1 MLILGTDSKV
11 HLKIREK
18 NILEQKSA
26 FCNSAISSEE
36 LSENVVV
43 MAVKKGTSFIFWLQ
57 IVSHI
62 PEEIDKIPRK
72 CLFCYGVML
81 EQV

>member
-26 FCNSAISSEE
+26 FCNSAISSKE

-43 MAVKKGTSFIFWLQ
+43 MAVKKGTSFIF
-57 IVSHI
+57 
-62 PEEIDKIPRK
+62 
-72 CLFCYGVML
+72 
-81 EQV
+81 